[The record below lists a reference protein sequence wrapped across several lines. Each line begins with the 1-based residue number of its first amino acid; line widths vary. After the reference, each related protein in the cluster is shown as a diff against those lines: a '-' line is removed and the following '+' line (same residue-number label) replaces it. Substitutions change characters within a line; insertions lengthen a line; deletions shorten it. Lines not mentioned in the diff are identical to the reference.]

1 MRGEDRRGSADVP
14 NDRQG
19 GCFMYVRKYRQSD
32 LAEVTAIADAAWR
45 PIRKMSREALGDA
58 VSDILN
64 PLGDDVSKG
73 LQVKAQ
79 IESGKYG
86 VAVCEH
92 EGRIVG
98 FVTWTSEGPV
108 GEICNN
114 AAMPESG
121 LKGVGQAMYRF
132 VLDLFREQGIRVVKV
147 TTGLDPAHAPARR
160 AYERA
165 GFCRHLDS
173 TTYYME
179 LK

>member
-1 MRGEDRRGSADVP
+1 MH
-14 NDRQG
+14 
-19 GCFMYVRKYRQSD
+19 VREYRESD
-32 LAEVTAIADAAWR
+32 LAEVMAIADAAWR

-64 PLGDDVSKG
+64 PMGDAVSKG

-92 EGRIVG
+92 GGKAVG
-98 FVTWTSEGPV
+98 FITWTNDGPV

-114 AAMPESG
+114 AALPGSG

-132 VLDLFREQGIRVVKV
+132 VLDAFRKEGIRVVKV
-147 TTGLDPAHAPARR
+147 TTGLDWAHAPARR

-165 GFCRHLDS
+165 GFSKHLDS